1 MSRKSPNTG
10 FVLWFTGFSGSGK
23 STTAEALLKMLE
35 KEGYIDFEH
44 LDGDNVREHLCK
56 DLGFSREDRATN
68 LERVTFVAKLLAR
81 NDIGVISTFISP
93 YATDRDMVRNNVV
106 HYIEV
111 FVDTPLEVCEHRD
124 VKGLY
129 QKARAGIIQNFTG
142 ISDPYEAPQDPEI
155 HITTD
160 VSVEQNCTKII
171 NHLKKIGFLS

>member
-1 MSRKSPNTG
+1 
-10 FVLWFTGFSGSGK
+10 
-23 STTAEALLKMLE
+23 MLE
-35 KEGYIDFEH
+35 EQGYIDFEH

-81 NDIGVISTFISP
+81 NDVGVISTFISP
-93 YATDRDMVRNNVV
+93 YESDREMVRRNVL

-111 FVDTPLEVCEHRD
+111 FVDTPLEECERRD

-129 QKARAGIIQNFTG
+129 KKARAGIIKNFTG
-142 ISDPYEAPQDPEI
+142 ISDPYERPTDPEI

-160 VSVEQNCTKII
+160 VSVEKNCEII
-171 NHLKKIGFLS
+171 ISYLKNIGFLS